1 MKITIIGTGF
11 VGLPMAAALAE
22 VGNSIVCL
30 DTDEKKIE
38 KLNNGIM
45 PIFEPGLEPL
55 VKKNVKAGRLE
66 FTTDYKKA
74 VSHGQILFIAVGT
87 PPDEDGSAD
96 LQFVLS
102 VAKSIGEHMEEYKVV
117 ADKST
122 VPVGTAEKVRAMLQ
136 KSLDER
142 GVDFEFDVVSNPEF
156 MAEGR
161 AVADFKQPDRIVV
174 GTDSERALELLRDL
188 YAPFNR
194 SHDRLIEMDIKSAEL
209 TKYASNAMLATKISF
224 MNDLALLA
232 ERLGADIENVRR
244 GMGSDP
250 RIGHHFIYPGPGYG
264 GSCFPK
270 DVKAIIKTARNT
282 KKEMRILQAVEDVN
296 DDQKRVLFEK
306 IDHHFQGD
314 LQGKIVAVWGLAF
327 KANTDDMREAS
338 SRVLLEA
345 LWEKGAIVRAH
356 DPQAMEEVERIYGKR
371 KDLILCEDMY
381 ETLTGAHALAIVTEW
396 EVFRSP
402 DFEKIAGNMAE
413 KNIFD
418 GRNLYDPK
426 DMKKAN
432 FTYYGIGRGE
442 SIQKNHEGSLS

>member
-1 MKITIIGTGF
+1 MNITIIGTGF

-22 VGNSIVCL
+22 VGNGVMCL
-30 DTDEKKIE
+30 DTDASKIE

-45 PIFEPGLEPL
+45 PIYEPGLEPM
-55 VKKNVKAGRLE
+55 VKKNVEAGRLK
-66 FTTDYKKA
+66 FTTEYKKA
-74 VSHGQILFIAVGT
+74 VDHGSVLFIAVGT

-102 VAKSIGEHMEEYKVV
+102 VARSIGEHMDEYKVI

-122 VPVGTAEKVRAMLQ
+122 VPVGTADKVRAEVKKALE
-136 KSLDER
+136 KR
-142 GVDFEFDVVSNPEF
+142 GEDIEYDVVSNPEF

-174 GTDSERALELLRDL
+174 GTDSDRARDLLRKL

-194 SHDRLIEMDIKSAEL
+194 SHGRLIEMDIKSAEL

-244 GMGSDP
+244 GMGADP
-250 RIGHHFIYPGPGYG
+250 RIGYHFIYPGPGYG

-270 DVKAIIKTARNT
+270 DVKAITKTARDNG
-282 KKEMRILQAVEDVN
+282 KEMRILQAVEDVN
-296 DDQKRVLFEK
+296 ADQKKVLFQK
-306 IDHHFQGD
+306 IESHFGEN
-314 LQGKIVAVWGLAF
+314 LKGKTVAVWGLAF

-338 SRVLLEA
+338 SRVLLER
-345 LWEKGAIVRAH
+345 LWEAGATVRAF
-356 DPQAMEEVERIYGKR
+356 DPQAMEETKRIYGER
-371 KDLILCEDMY
+371 DDLILCEDMY
-381 ETLTGAHALAIVTEW
+381 QTLEGADALAIVTEW

-402 DFEKIAGNMAE
+402 DFERMGEALSG
-413 KNIFD
+413 KNVFD
-418 GRNLYDPK
+418 GRNLYDPHE
-426 DMKKAN
+426 MAERG
-432 FTYYGIGRGE
+432 FSYYGIGRA
-442 SIQKNHEGSLS
+442 SV

>member
-1 MKITIIGTGF
+1 
-11 VGLPMAAALAE
+11 
-22 VGNSIVCL
+22 
-30 DTDEKKIE
+30 
-38 KLNNGIM
+38 
-45 PIFEPGLEPL
+45 
-55 VKKNVKAGRLE
+55 
-66 FTTDYKKA
+66 
-74 VSHGQILFIAVGT
+74 
-87 PPDEDGSAD
+87 
-96 LQFVLS
+96 
-102 VAKSIGEHMEEYKVV
+102 
-117 ADKST
+117 
-122 VPVGTAEKVRAMLQ
+122 
-136 KSLDER
+136 
-142 GVDFEFDVVSNPEF
+142 
-156 MAEGR
+156 
-161 AVADFKQPDRIVV
+161 
-174 GTDSERALELLRDL
+174 
-188 YAPFNR
+188 
-194 SHDRLIEMDIKSAEL
+194 
-209 TKYASNAMLATKISF
+209 MLATKISF

-244 GMGSDP
+244 GMGADP

-282 KKEMRILQAVEDVN
+282 EKEMRILQAVEDVN

-314 LQGKIVAVWGLAF
+314 LQGKIIAVWGLAF

-381 ETLTGAHALAIVTEW
+381 EALTGAHALAIVTEW

-402 DFEKIAGNMAE
+402 DFGKIAESMTE

-418 GRNLYDPK
+418 GRNLYDPQ
-426 DMKKAN
+426 DMKKAH

-442 SIQKNHEGSLS
+442 SIQKDHEGSLS